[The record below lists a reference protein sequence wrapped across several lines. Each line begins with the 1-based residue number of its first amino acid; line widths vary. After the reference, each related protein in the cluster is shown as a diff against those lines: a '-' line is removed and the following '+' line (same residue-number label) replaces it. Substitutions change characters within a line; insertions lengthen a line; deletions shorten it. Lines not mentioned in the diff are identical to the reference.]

1 MTGDLELSHESQPW
15 RDFQLTIYCCILFM
29 EDAQNN
35 SNL

>member
-1 MTGDLELSHESQPW
+1 MRKNLELSHEGQPS